1 MFVIYKTDASD
12 KFDMGYYVTKVRSKW
27 VHFVALT
34 SISTW
39 ICKSSASVPDWT
51 DAGRTALKSN
61 GLLLA

>member
-12 KFDMGYYVTKVRSKW
+12 KFDMGYYVTKVRSKR

-39 ICKSSASVPDWT
+39 ICKGGAHLPD
-51 DAGRTALKSN
+51 
-61 GLLLA
+61 